1 MAVCAEVLDE
11 ALLIIQLL
19 VMNKKN
25 RFNKVCD
32 SVVPLHTWK
41 CLNLHD
47 HELNESLK
55 IDRQFDGIWVFFSRD
70 SPQDWNW
77 ASPALIFWSAYR

>member
-1 MAVCAEVLDE
+1 MFGLVAVCAEVLDE

-32 SVVPLHTWK
+32 SVVPLHT
-41 CLNLHD
+41 
-47 HELNESLK
+47 
-55 IDRQFDGIWVFFSRD
+55 
-70 SPQDWNW
+70 
-77 ASPALIFWSAYR
+77 